1 METQESNLK
10 RRRGFALLSPERR
23 QEIAS
28 QGGQAAHACGR
39 AHRFTAEEARA
50 AGRRGGLA
58 VSGNH
63 EHMATIGRRGAF
75 ERARREQNHLAVRT
89 LQRIDKAL
97 GYPGDGAES
106 V

>member
-50 AGRRGGLA
+50 AGRRGFCSPVRPFHRSIACLCALHFCKPSIGTPFRRRF
-58 VSGNH
+58 SGKLD
-63 EHMATIGRRGAF
+63 ASRTYRC
-75 ERARREQNHLAVRT
+75 RA
-89 LQRIDKAL
+89 
-97 GYPGDGAES
+97 
-106 V
+106 